1 MSFLTTSRAGLEM
14 LLLLD
19 DLRLLEDVHA
29 SGEVLK
35 RLGDL
40 LGLDDLR
47 LLEDVHAS
55 GEALK
60 RLGDL
65 LGLDGREHRTQ
76 FSGDTLLSG

>member
-1 MSFLTTSRAGLEM
+1 M
-14 LLLLD
+14 LLGLD

-29 SGEVLK
+29 AGEALQ

-47 LLEDVHAS
+47 LLEDVHAP
-55 GEALK
+55 GEALQ

-65 LGLDGREHRTQ
+65 LGLDWCDRRTQ
-76 FSGDTLLSG
+76 FSGDTLLSR

>member
-1 MSFLTTSRAGLEM
+1 M

-29 SGEVLK
+29 AGEALE